1 MKFLSMPKQL
11 AGEGYMVVHKKR
23 KLTKDRAKALVA
35 SGLQRAVASN
45 GIDQVSMEA
54 CVTPRCIQSAL
65 SHDTLP
71 EYHTLLNALDADPT
85 TLDESLAEKGFCLVP
100 LEMDFN
106 ADMEVIAELS
116 GLLTEWLGAMKDGN
130 RDHIETQQIAARIRY
145 LLPKLRGVVG
155 EADRLRSVA

>member
-1 MKFLSMPKQL
+1 MALQL
-11 AGEGYMVVHKKR
+11 LREGNAVANNRKR
-23 KLTKDRAKALVA
+23 LTRDRAKSLIAT
-35 SGLQRAVASN
+35 GLQRAVN
-45 GIDQVSMEA
+45 QYGLDQVSMEA
-54 CVTPRCIQSAL
+54 GCKATCLRTAL
-65 SHDTLP
+65 SHQTLP
-71 EYHTLLNALDADPT
+71 EIHFVLNAL
-85 TLDESLAEKGFCLVP
+85 TLDGTVMDEALATVGFCLVP

-116 GLLTEWLGAMKDGN
+116 GLLTEWLGAMKDGK